1 MKKNNYLEE
10 FETVEDCIHLHACRK
25 TQKTCKGKQGRGCN
39 SKCFAYFSLNYLKEN
54 LTNIRSIAIRNGD
67 EYDSDISAGFY
78 SIENIA
84 DEMICE
90 IQTL

>member
-1 MKKNNYLEE
+1 MRKN
-10 FETVEDCIHLHACRK
+10 IH
-25 TQKTCKGKQGRGCN
+25 
-39 SKCFAYFSLNYLKEN
+39 
-54 LTNIRSIAIRNGD
+54 
-67 EYDSDISAGFY
+67 DSDISAGFY